1 MKKFLSFLLCLTL
14 VLTLF
19 PNQAFADT
27 VWPENVSIEAEGG
40 IVMDADTGTVLYGKN
55 IHVAYYPA
63 SITKVLTALIVIEE
77 CSLDEMVTFS
87 HNAVY
92 NVEAGSSS
100 AGLDEGDILS
110 VKDCLYALLLKS
122 ANEAANALAEHVAGT
137 TEEFAE
143 MMNERAASLGC
154 QDSHFAN
161 PSGLNDP
168 EHYVSAYDMALIGQ
182 AALKNDTF
190 MEIDS
195 TLYYD
200 LPVTKR
206 NPEGG
211 RIYPGHK
218 MLKKN
223 MAEYYEGCIGGKTGY
238 TSLAGN
244 TLITF
249 ARRDG
254 MTLVS
259 VVLNGHQTQY
269 PDTKALLDF
278 GFQNFQTVSAAEYDT
293 EYPSIENDMTI
304 AGLTT
309 TQLSGLQI
317 DPESRVTIPKSADF
331 SSVTSQIS
339 YEMTENDPSDAIA
352 RIDYQWGQRKIG
364 KSYLKLKTSLS
375 GEQGEE
381 IRTPEMQAAETQ
393 PSGPQALETQA
404 LEPQAAEP
412 QAPAPGAIT
421 GRQSS
426 NDTEQIGIPNSGSS
440 APKTN
445 KSSDSPLS
453 TFHVPTIVW
462 IILAVLASIAVLAGL
477 FLLIKAHLEKKEE
490 EARML
495 RRQKRLDRLQD
506 GGISPAEFDLLM
518 EQKRSSYTTT
528 RSSRRKKRRGSSDRR
543 FHL

>member
-14 VLTLF
+14 MLMLF

-100 AGLDEGDILS
+100 AGLDEGDVLS

-218 MLKKN
+218 MLKKS

-249 ARRDG
+249 ARRGG

-293 EYPSIENDMTI
+293 EYPSLENDMTI

-317 DPESRVTIPKSADF
+317 DPESKVTIPKSADF
-331 SSVTSQIS
+331 ASVTSQIS
-339 YEMTENDPSDAIA
+339 YEMAENDPSDAIA

-364 KSYLKLKTSLS
+364 KSYLKLKTYTS
-375 GEQGEE
+375 GEQTEDL
-381 IRTPEMQAAETQ
+381 RPLEMQDDGTL
-393 PSGPQALETQA
+393 PSGAEASDPPAPESQSLESQGSEPQDLESQGLDPQALK
-404 LEPQAAEP
+404 PRAAD
-412 QAPAPGAIT
+412 PGAIT
-421 GRQSS
+421 GRQNDALSS
-426 NDTEQIGIPNSGSS
+426 
-440 APKTN
+440 
-445 KSSDSPLS
+445 
-453 TFHVPTIVW
+453 FHVPAAVW
-462 IILAVLASIAVLAGL
+462 IILAVLASVSILAGL
-477 FLLIKAHLEKKEE
+477 FLLVKAHLEKKEE

-495 RRQKRLDRLQD
+495 RRQKRLNRLQD

-518 EQKRSSYTTT
+518 EKKRSSYTVS
-528 RSSRRKKRRGSSDRR
+528 RSSRRKRRRGSSSRR